1 MSLLCVDFI
10 QKGGEVSRV
19 SLRERSAR
27 AKLERCQVLFAKHT
41 RSSLFI
47 RISRSHFEWWAC
59 FARHNAKS
67 LWENRQR
74 KSAQCLASDG
84 SDKFKWAIDESQND
98 FHNRCL
104 WGGKKKNLL
113 AGAGQ
118 SLDNTLIELLVSLSA
133 FSLGSE
139 SMHAKNKKQLAREP
153 VDAQCISQARK
164 FSFQLGFIIFAE
176 LLILLDGIM
185 LICRFFS
192 FCFKCLASKRH

>member
-139 SMHAKNKKQLAREP
+139 SMHAKNKNSSLENQSTLNALARPENFRSNW
-153 VDAQCISQARK
+153 A
-164 FSFQLGFIIFAE
+164 L
-176 LLILLDGIM
+176 
-185 LICRFFS
+185 
-192 FCFKCLASKRH
+192 